1 MQYPL
6 QNFNSITMM
15 KICEHIKKHSGTKV
29 LFTGDGAD
37 ELFAGY
43 QRHLDVT
50 EKYSRD
56 KNPHDLILG
65 KNFLTIERMKLFTR
79 KKLSLQIDERLGI
92 YRNLKK
98 RYWK

>member
-43 QRHLDVT
+43 QRHLDVSK
-50 EKYSRD
+50 KYSKD

-65 KNFLTIERMKLFTR
+65 KNFLTIERRNYLR
-79 KKLSLQIDERLGI
+79 EKLSLQIDERLESI
-92 YRNLKK
+92 EI
-98 RYWK
+98 